1 MQCTM
6 DRILEQK
13 EDYSRKTG
21 EILVKSTV
29 ELEVTYQ
36 C

>member
-1 MQCTM
+1 M

-13 EDYSRKTG
+13 EDCSRKPG
-21 EILVKSTV
+21 EILTKSTV